1 LSQPNEWRVFCAVEL
16 PDVVRARLEDHVRRL
31 RKEVLDAAAS
41 WSRVE
46 NIHVTLKFFGNVEVK
61 RIEKISAA
69 AERVAKEFSTF
80 EIGVGETGV
89 FPRPSRPQVLWIGV
103 SDPSGQ
109 LNALHEKFENEC
121 ATEGFEK
128 ENRAYRPHL
137 TIARLGAKAAEPP
150 QIDFVRHCRDAR
162 RYTRQRSERSAR
174 LARSEP
180 AISQGREIPARLPK
194 RPATRDIAMSGQCH
208 LTVTKVAAHSIG
220 TAPARGPSPATC
232 TGPVHQGRPRKWA
245 HARDSC
251 ARHVR
256 SNAVALRWLRLIA
269 LDTRWTTL
277 ALAGR

>member
-1 LSQPNEWRVFCAVEL
+1 MSQPNEWRVFCAVEL

-109 LNALHEKFENEC
+109 LNALQEKFENEC
-121 ATEGFEK
+121 AAVGFPK
-128 ENRAYRPHL
+128 EDRAYRPHL
-137 TIARLGAKAAEPP
+137 TIARLRKPEGARSLAEAHLKMEFETIQVNVEELVVFRSELSPKGS
-150 QIDFVRHCRDAR
+150 
-162 RYTRQRSERSAR
+162 RYT
-174 LARSEP
+174 P
-180 AISQGREIPARLPK
+180 ISRI
-194 RPATRDIAMSGQCH
+194 SF
-208 LTVTKVAAHSIG
+208 
-220 TAPARGPSPATC
+220 
-232 TGPVHQGRPRKWA
+232 
-245 HARDSC
+245 
-251 ARHVR
+251 
-256 SNAVALRWLRLIA
+256 
-269 LDTRWTTL
+269 
-277 ALAGR
+277 